1 MFIEGAFDSDS
12 ADKKTLEC
20 SPIEEAKIR
29 NHTCVLSPETT
40 QGPYYHDRGH
50 PIRQNM
56 AEDQLGLL
64 FVSSALLSLRVEEYA
79 DRLHSFCSSWT
90 SG

>member
-1 MFIEGAFDSDS
+1 MFIEGAFDTDS
-12 ADKKTLEC
+12 VDKKTLEC

-64 FVSSALLSLRVEEYA
+64 FVSSALAAARLAFELEDCA
-79 DRLHSFCSSWT
+79 DR
-90 SG
+90 